1 MESNVAFFLMQIE
14 ARPPLS
20 SAAGEKRGQWASH
33 FLSKNTDT
41 IYDKNQ
47 PKQPIMYARYADDI
61 LLGITII
68 GVGVMSLFLK
78 GRLLV
83 SVLLSKECN

>member
-33 FLSKNTDT
+33 ELPISIKLSG
-41 IYDKNQ
+41 Q
-47 PKQPIMYARYADDI
+47 HM
-61 LLGITII
+61 
-68 GVGVMSLFLK
+68 
-78 GRLLV
+78 
-83 SVLLSKECN
+83 